1 MNLLYVDDAYL
12 GWAAT
17 TPHDKNVIIF
27 SFVVFVV
34 IFLLRNTA
42 FGFLWKIVK
51 WFFVIMILMLS
62 ADLAKKSVKEW
73 WNKD

>member
-1 MNLLYVDDAYL
+1 MNLLYADSPI
-12 GWAAT
+12 GWEYT
-17 TPHDKNVIIF
+17 TQHDKNVIIF
-27 SFVVFVV
+27 SFVVFIV

-51 WFFVIMILMLS
+51 WFFIIMLVMLS
-62 ADLAKKSVKEW
+62 ADLVKKSVKEW